1 MNANKYSYR
10 LEAAARRPLAARRPV
25 PARRP
30 RGARGLGVVE
40 LLISLAISATVL
52 AAVAYA
58 VDMTFRA
65 YSINHE
71 QSDLMQRAR
80 LAMYRITTGIRT
92 TGEHQPV
99 NAVPLSQFKGGQVTT
114 DIAIVMNDAN
124 GKPMGFRFDP
134 AQSRLLAIDATGTE
148 YTLLRGVEKFE
159 IKFEPLQSQEA
170 KRTGGLVYDKLLRA
184 TILLTLRT
192 TGNSADVDERVGSQS
207 LTLSTSVIP
216 RRNVW

>member
-1 MNANKYSYR
+1 MNATKYSYR
-10 LEAAARRPLAARRPV
+10 LEADARRPLPARRPV
-25 PARRP
+25 PARHP
-30 RGARGLGVVE
+30 RGARGMGVVE
-40 LLISLAISATVL
+40 LLIALAISATVL

-99 NAVPLSQFKGGQVTT
+99 NTVPLSEFKNGQVTT
-114 DIAIVMNDAN
+114 DTAIVMNDAN
-124 GKPMGFRFDP
+124 GKPMGFKYDP
-134 AQSRLLAIDATGTE
+134 AEKRLLAIDAAGAQ

-184 TILLTLRT
+184 TILLTIRT
-192 TGNSADVDERVGSQS
+192 TGNSADVNEKVGSQTI
-207 LTLSTSVIP
+207 TLSTSVIP